1 MTVPDPADAVDPHAE
16 DPFAPGPGDGAAAG
30 TPSLRPP
37 RHRVSPRAPVMWAV
51 GSLIGDLVVLAG
63 LLVARGLGWF
73 DLAWWVWVLY
83 AVGVVVGVLVAPLV
97 RYRVHRWESTDSA
110 VYTQSGWLSLERR
123 IAPMAKVQTVDVEQ
137 GAIARLLGLATVT
150 VTTASAAGPVKIE
163 GVDQATADRLV
174 AELTRRTAAEADDA
188 T

>member
-1 MTVPDPADAVDPHAE
+1 MSTTEPAE
-16 DPFAPGPGDGAAAG
+16 DPFAAPDATTDAGSVSGDA
-30 TPSLRPP
+30 PVLRLRPP
-37 RHRVSPRAPVMWAV
+37 RHRVSSRAPVMWAL
-51 GSLIGDLVVLAG
+51 GSLFGDLLVLAA
-63 LLVARGLGWF
+63 LLVVRWFDWF
-73 DLAWWVWVLY
+73 DLAWWVWALLGVNVV
-83 AVGVVVGVLVAPLV
+83 VGVVVSPLV

-137 GAIARLLGLATVT
+137 GAFARLLGLATVT

-163 GVDQATADRLV
+163 GIESATADRLV
-174 AELTRRTAAEADDA
+174 AELTRRTTAEAGDA